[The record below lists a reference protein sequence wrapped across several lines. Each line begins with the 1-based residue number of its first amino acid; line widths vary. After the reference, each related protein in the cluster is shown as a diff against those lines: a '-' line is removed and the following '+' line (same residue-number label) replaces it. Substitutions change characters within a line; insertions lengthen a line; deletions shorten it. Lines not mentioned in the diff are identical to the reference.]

1 MIDSNPAKV
10 YEHQIRFNDLVYAA
24 VSEIGNHY
32 FDTYVFDCQ
41 ANQIQK
47 LLKEKIDDEHDPF
60 VMLRFC
66 TSSNEIE
73 YQPVMQIIKPPDIK
87 TNPYTGK
94 PMPKENSMYKD
105 GQVDVEGVKKW
116 LTSNMPNYSTVIRTV
131 AQAKEF
137 TNELHINKVFLFTNK
152 KKTPPIY

>member
-105 GQVDVEGVKKW
+105 G
-116 LTSNMPNYSTVIRTV
+116 
-131 AQAKEF
+131 
-137 TNELHINKVFLFTNK
+137 
-152 KKTPPIY
+152 